1 MLITMQIFLWFRNV
15 SFVKEQFKEQRQL
28 LEVLMVGQDKNVNAV
43 SKLNIMKTIYE
54 TQNTVQSK
62 INGFLNCHVT
72 CV

>member
-1 MLITMQIFLWFRNV
+1 MQIFLWFRNV

-54 TQNTVQSK
+54 TQNAVQSK
-62 INGFLNCHVT
+62 INGFLYCHVT